1 MKSTHLFI
9 LFFLFC
15 TISCSNPDGKDY
27 SYPPAQYL
35 QLGMPDFD
43 RPWKES
49 EFGDIVGTLSYIK
62 KREPL
67 SLPRKDSRKS
77 GQLFEHMISMD
88 NLSFLNLDTLP
99 LYEKAY
105 RIQSFVRIQSKYI
118 DIYTD
123 LNNRQQYYNEEL
135 IDFYIY
141 GISIT
146 QKMLDLAY
154 QINESDKP
162 GDIGLQSG
170 FKAIQFGHVIM
181 LASVLDKQKDT
192 SLYNAK
198 DLERLSDSIAHSVK
212 RNRSW
217 FDSNAVEKITQNML
231 VVVDSSSS
239 DKIRNEYLDI
249 INSL

>member
-9 LFFLFC
+9 LFVLFC
-15 TISCSNPDGKDY
+15 TMSCSNPKGKDY
-27 SYPPAQYL
+27 SYPSAHYL

-49 EFGDIVGTLSYIK
+49 EFGDIVGTLHYIK
-62 KREPL
+62 NREPL
-67 SLPRKDSRKS
+67 ALPRKNSRKS

-88 NLSFLNLDTLP
+88 NLSFLNIDTIP

-105 RIQSFVRIQSKYI
+105 RIQSFLHIQSEYV

-123 LNNRQQYYNEEL
+123 LYHREQYYNEEL
-135 IDFYIY
+135 VDLYIF

-146 QKMLDLAY
+146 QRMLDLAY

-170 FKAIQFGHVIM
+170 FQAIQYGHIIM
-181 LASVLDKQKDT
+181 LTSCLDKQKNT
-192 SLYNAK
+192 SLYSVQ
-198 DLERLSDSIAHSVK
+198 DLEKLSDSIAVSVRK
-212 RNRSW
+212 NMSW
-217 FDSNAVEKITQNML
+217 LDSASVEKLKQNMRA
-231 VVVDSSSS
+231 VIDSSTS
-239 DKIRNEYLDI
+239 DKIRNEYREL

>member
-1 MKSTHLFI
+1 MKNSYLV
-9 LFFLFC
+9 LLVFLVSV
-15 TISCSNPDGKDY
+15 ISCSNPKEKDY
-27 SYPPAQYL
+27 SLPLEKYSE
-35 QLGMPDFD
+35 LGMPDFN
-43 RPWKES
+43 RPWKIS
-49 EFGDIVGTLSYIK
+49 EFGDVIATLRDILNN
-62 KREPL
+62 EPL
-67 SLPRKDSRKS
+67 SLPRKGSSKS
-77 GQLFEHMISMD
+77 GKLFEQLISMD
-88 NLSFLNLDTLP
+88 NLSFLDTDSLP

-105 RIQSFVRIQSKYI
+105 RIQSFVHIQDEYV

-123 LNNRQQYYNEEL
+123 LYRRDQYYNTEMIE
-135 IDFYIY
+135 FYIY
-141 GISIT
+141 GIRVT
-146 QKMLDLAY
+146 QEMLNLAY
-154 QINESDKP
+154 KINESDEQ

-170 FKAIQFGHVIM
+170 LKAIQYGHVIM

-198 DLERLSDSIAHSVK
+198 DLERLSDSIALSVK